1 VSLTHV
7 GYYLELA
14 WRSYRR
20 NPWLTFSVVLT
31 LAIGIGTSMT
41 ALALLHI
48 LSADPIPGKSAAL
61 FQPRRV
67 YADATHSPHTMID
80 FQEARSLLDA
90 VGRSSGGTILAEG
103 FGAASTTDSQ
113 MSLQSAS
120 ALHTTR
126 SFFTLFDVPFLLGAS
141 WGEDEE
147 NGGSHVSVISK
158 ALAIKLFG
166 RASVVGESLRYGGTL
181 FRIVGVLDDWRQTPR
196 VYNLAAGGEFMK
208 GDDFF
213 TPIKAV
219 RDLDSSAFVLFDCD
233 VAPGA
238 ASDERGQRVSGHN
251 DMLFQSNCGWTSMW
265 VELPTPSDVAR
276 FRSLL
281 AQRDGS
287 AYSYVLENVP
297 TILQRAQVVPTDVRV
312 YSLLGVGFLLLC
324 VLSASGAL
332 LGQFFRHGFETGL
345 RRALGASSRDIHWQF
360 LVESLLIGAAG
371 GLIGLGLVYVGLAS
385 VRQLGTA
392 FTEIIRLDHT
402 MLLATLL
409 SSIASGLLAG
419 LLPAWRASRLD
430 PGLQIRT
437 N

>member
-1 VSLTHV
+1 VSITLV

-20 NPWLTFSVVLT
+20 NPWLTLSVVLT

-48 LSADPIPGKSAAL
+48 LSADPIPGKSTVL

-67 YADATHSPHTMID
+67 YADATHNPYTMID
-80 FQEARSLLDA
+80 FQEARALMDA
-90 VGRSSGGTILAEG
+90 SGDSSHGTILAEG
-103 FGAASTTDSQ
+103 FGGASTTQLQ
-113 MSLQSAS
+113 MSPQSAS

-126 SFFTLFDVPFLLGAS
+126 SFFALFNVPFLLGAS
-141 WGEDEE
+141 WSENEE
-147 NGGSHVSVISK
+147 NAGAHVSVISK
-158 ALAIKLFG
+158 PLAIKLFG

-208 GDDFF
+208 ADDFF

-219 RDLDSSAFVLFDCD
+219 RDLDSAAFVPFDCD

-251 DMLFQSNCGWTSMW
+251 DKLFQSNCGWTSLW
-265 VELPTPSDVAR
+265 VELPTPGDVAR

-287 AYSYVLENVP
+287 TYSYVLENVP
-297 TILQRAQVVPTDVRV
+297 TILQRAKVVPTDVRV

-324 VLSASGAL
+324 ILSASGTL

-371 GLIGLGLVYVGLAS
+371 GLIGLGLAYVGLAS
-385 VRQLGTA
+385 VRQLGTP
-392 FTEIIRLDHT
+392 FTEIIRLDRT
-402 MLLATLL
+402 MLVATLL

-419 LLPAWRASRLD
+419 LLPAWRASRVD